1 MRDWMEIRA
10 SDMADQET
18 DSLETLS
25 RTAARLRPWAWPG
38 DPLPRL
44 LFFTDPVRT
53 PDPEDVAERLPAG
66 AGIVYR
72 PFDAADAVERGL
84 RLTAIA
90 QRRGLLLL
98 AGADVALAEA
108 IGAHGV
114 HLPQRLAE
122 TAPAIR
128 TAHPAWRVTAAAHDA
143 AAARAAEL
151 AGVEALVVSPVFA
164 SNSPSAGT
172 PLGVEGLAAIAA
184 SVALSVYALGGVN
197 AKTADALVGVGV
209 YGLAGIEVFS
219 A

>member
-1 MRDWMEIRA
+1 
-10 SDMADQET
+10 MANQGT

-53 PDPEDVAERLPAG
+53 PDPEAVAERLPAG

-72 PFDAADAVERGL
+72 PFDSPDAVERGL
-84 RLTAIA
+84 RLAAIA
-90 QRRGLLLL
+90 RRRGLLLL
-98 AGADVALAEA
+98 AGADPALAEA
-108 IGAHGV
+108 IGAAGL
-114 HLPQRLAE
+114 HLPERLVE

-128 TAHPAWRVTAAAHDA
+128 AAHPAWRLTAAAHDA

-172 PLGVEGLAAIAA
+172 PLGVEGLAAIA
-184 SVALSVYALGGVN
+184 SLTALPVYALGGVS
-197 AKTADALVGVGV
+197 AETSDALIDAGI
-209 YGLAGIEVFS
+209 YGLAGIEGFG
-219 A
+219 